1 MKKRENNTIHLFFT
15 GKGFGGSGKRFL
27 MTAISI
33 ASERRKFKIYTIQ
46 NTYERLSKQ
55 INIKNRFIS
64 FIIVGT
70 NKDNQKTIN
79 KETQKKLSQNY
90 QAQDILHIHDVN
102 PMISFWKY
110 KYIYSYVCNYF
121 PFESKFK
128 VIKSLKFNNQKIEK
142 RFIEKENSL
151 KKFENFY
158 RIYINIFSEI
168 KQLILM
174 YFANRLDILNPNVY
188 QKAKMFKNKK
198 NISFTKGIAE
208 PSTSYNKKNLVK
220 RENKIIFLGR
230 FDKQKGINIILS
242 IIPELKKYFSEK
254 KLKYTIEFIGE
265 GELSNKIFS
274 YKVKYSCKY
283 FQINVYRSD
292 DIVKDIGKAK
302 IFLSL
307 QDYSNYP
314 SRSLAEAMSLGLIPI
329 VSNTGESKLMLPI
342 NYPYLLESE
351 NIETRLLKSLILI
364 TNLEK
369 EKINELSNRIFKFS
383 RKKFSSSKQIK
394 YYSSIYDKLS

>member
-1 MKKRENNTIHLFFT
+1 MKKRENYTIHLFFT

-33 ASERRKFKIYTIQ
+33 ASARRKFKIYTIQ

-64 FIIVGT
+64 FIIVGS

-79 KETQKKLSQNY
+79 KKTLKILSQNY
-90 QAQDILHIHDVN
+90 QAQDLLHIHDVN

-121 PFESKFK
+121 PFESK
-128 VIKSLKFNNQKIEK
+128 L
-142 RFIEKENSL
+142 RFIQNIKFINRKKGEMFIEQEKSI
-151 KKFENFY
+151 KGFKSYY
-158 RIYINIFSEI
+158 RIYMNIFSEI
-168 KQLILM
+168 KQVFLM

-188 QKAKMFKNKK
+188 QKAKIFKNKK
-198 NISFTKGIAE
+198 NISYTKGIAE
-208 PSTSYNKKNLVK
+208 PSTSSNKKNLVK

-230 FDKQKGINIILS
+230 FDKQKGVNIILS

-254 KLKYTIEFIGE
+254 KLKYSLDFIGE
-265 GELSNKIFS
+265 GELSNKILR

-283 FQINVYRSD
+283 FQINAYRSD

-329 VSNTGESKLMLPI
+329 VSNTGESKLMLPT

-369 EKINELSNRIFKFS
+369 EQINELSNRIFKFS

-394 YYSSIYDKLS
+394 YYSSIYDELS

>member
-46 NTYERLSKQ
+46 NTYERLSEQ
-55 INIKNRFIS
+55 INIENRFIS
-64 FIIVGT
+64 FIIVGS

-79 KETQKKLSQNY
+79 KEALKKLSQNY
-90 QAQDILHIHDVN
+90 QTKDILHIHDVN

-121 PFESKFK
+121 PFESKLK
-128 VIKSLKFNNQKIEK
+128 LIQNLKFNNQKIEK
-142 RFIEKENSL
+142 KFIEQEKSIKRFQNY
-151 KKFENFY
+151 Y

-168 KQLILM
+168 KQIILM

-188 QKAKMFKNKK
+188 QKAKIFKNKK

-208 PSTSYNKKNLVK
+208 PSTSSTKKNFVK
-220 RENKIIFLGR
+220 RENRIIFLGR

-254 KLKYTIEFIGE
+254 KLKYDLDFIGE
-265 GELSNKIFS
+265 GE
-274 YKVKYSCKY
+274 
-283 FQINVYRSD
+283 
-292 DIVKDIGKAK
+292 
-302 IFLSL
+302 
-307 QDYSNYP
+307 
-314 SRSLAEAMSLGLIPI
+314 
-329 VSNTGESKLMLPI
+329 
-342 NYPYLLESE
+342 
-351 NIETRLLKSLILI
+351 
-364 TNLEK
+364 
-369 EKINELSNRIFKFS
+369 
-383 RKKFSSSKQIK
+383 
-394 YYSSIYDKLS
+394 